1 MGTTGRTGPA
11 GAEPL
16 SHQDVELLRL
26 LAQGL
31 PLGSVAR
38 RMRTS
43 ERTDRRRTRAI
54 CNRLG
59 VSACLLFALVAVL
72 MLNSAQATGAK
83 RQQTDCTWG
92 ASSIRAEIVDGKFVV
107 SPPATSGCIPH

>member
-1 MGTTGRTGPA
+1 MEADAAGTPPP
-11 GAEPL
+11 EPL
-16 SHQDVELLRL
+16 SRQDVELLRL

-43 ERTDRRRTRAI
+43 ERTVRRRTRAI

-59 VSACLLFALVAVL
+59 VGAPVQAVVWAAHEGLL
-72 MLNSAQATGAK
+72 
-83 RQQTDCTWG
+83 
-92 ASSIRAEIVDGKFVV
+92 
-107 SPPATSGCIPH
+107 

>member
-1 MGTTGRTGPA
+1 MRAVASSGRGRERRGGGPA
-11 GAEPL
+11 E
-16 SHQDVELLRL
+16 RL

-43 ERTDRRRTRAI
+43 ERTVRRRTRAI

-59 VSACLLFALVAVL
+59 VRASIQAVVWAAHQGLL
-72 MLNSAQATGAK
+72 
-83 RQQTDCTWG
+83 
-92 ASSIRAEIVDGKFVV
+92 
-107 SPPATSGCIPH
+107 

>member
-1 MGTTGRTGPA
+1 VTEAAGPTGPA
-11 GAEPL
+11 AAGPL

-43 ERTDRRRTRAI
+43 ERTVRRRTRAI

-59 VSACLLFALVAVL
+59 V
-72 MLNSAQATGAK
+72 
-83 RQQTDCTWG
+83 G
-92 ASSIRAEIVDGKFVV
+92 ASIQAVV
-107 SPPATSGCIPH
+107 WAAHQGLL